1 MFAKLSSKG
10 QLVIPRQ
17 VRRALGLV
25 PGMRLS
31 VRVEDGRIV
40 LEPVR
45 SGIADSLYG
54 CYRDA
59 DLLGTLEAEH
69 RAELAADGREVRP

>member
-1 MFAKLSSKG
+1 M
-10 QLVIPRQ
+10 IPRQ

-59 DLLGTLEAEH
+59 DLLGALEAEH
-69 RAELAADGREVRP
+69 RAELAADAPKIPGAVIRLRPG